1 MIAKKYLE
9 YVLSAKTMNSRSY
22 SPSGMWRV
30 GKKKG
35 CVMGRLPKE
44 VKIALAIDLET
55 ACAFQTIRNNEI
67 GLLSESEE
75 SFLSDGLIMN
85 VIIVVLAVKP

>member
-1 MIAKKYLE
+1 
-9 YVLSAKTMNSRSY
+9 
-22 SPSGMWRV
+22 MWRV

-55 ACAFQTIRNNEI
+55 ACAFQTIRNNE
-67 GLLSESEE
+67 
-75 SFLSDGLIMN
+75 
-85 VIIVVLAVKP
+85 V